1 MKDLIEQLRIVAT
14 RWERENPIIGVG
26 NLRYCD
32 ALRDA
37 ADAIEKQE
45 AENAHLRRE
54 RDAAVAVMKIFADD
68 DGGVLRLCIE

>member
-1 MKDLIEQLRIVAT
+1 MAKKNTEPEKLAQD
-14 RWERENPIIGVG
+14 
-26 NLRYCD
+26 
-32 ALRDA
+32 

-68 DGGVLRLCIE
+68 DGGVVRLCIE